1 MTLAAQIRVILYAY
15 LRLSRDNDG
24 SASIDTQRSA
34 YQSWMDGSEFQRW
47 LAEMGATK
55 DQVEVREYI
64 DAGVSGARP
73 LELRKDMRRLMRDV
87 EQSRRLDRAGVVRR
101 MMIGWK
107 LDRYARSVSEFLRL
121 TAWGEAH
128 AVRVAT
134 TDNTINTST
143 PTGRMVAVVLAAL
156 AEWERDL
163 IKDRIT
169 DGHATRRAQ
178 GRWGAGRAP
187 FGYRIVRR
195 DGAAYLEVDPGQAQ
209 KVHAGVR
216 ELLKDGTVAGT
227 ARTVGLSEPQW
238 RRLLKAPTLRGQ
250 RNHKGALVL
259 AADGVT
265 PVQFADPIISA
276 AELLAV
282 RQRMLDLA
290 TGAERAP
297 RQATPRCA
305 EMSSCFRCAGRLNG
319 GTSDKGVPLY
329 RCKAGHVTIYQE
341 TLNDRVEEEFL
352 KVYGRFAEVDIHL
365 EGGNDLSAEMIEAQE
380 QAARIGAQMA
390 TAGPLMLG
398 AYEEMSANL
407 EAAYAALLAA
417 HDPEVRE
424 VEMPTGRT
432 MGDAWE
438 ASDEAGKTRLLRS
451 MGLRVVLHPKARADR
466 LDIEWV
472 RDDPEQDELDDIEAQ
487 EAL

>member
-1 MTLAAQIRVILYAY
+1 MTLTAQIRVILYAY

-34 YQSWMDGSEFQRW
+34 YLAWMDGSEFQRW
-47 LAEMGATK
+47 LAELGVTK

-101 MMIGWK
+101 MMIGWR

-134 TDNTINTST
+134 TDNSINTST

-163 IKDRIT
+163 IKDRIV

-195 DGAAYLEVDPGQAQ
+195 DGAAYLEADPEQAQ
-209 KVHAGVR
+209 KVQAGVR
-216 ELLKDGTVAGT
+216 ELIADGTVAGT

-259 AADGVT
+259 ADDGVT
-265 PVQFADPIISA
+265 PVQFAEPIVSA

-290 TGAERAP
+290 TGADRAP

-305 EMSSCFRCAGRLNG
+305 EMSSCYRCGGRLNG

-341 TLNDRVEEEFL
+341 TLNGRVEEEFL

-365 EGGNDLSAEMIEAQE
+365 EGGNDLSAEMVEAKE
-380 QAARIGAQMA
+380 QAVRIGAQMA
-390 TAGPLMLG
+390 TAGPLMLST
-398 AYEEMSANL
+398 YEEMSAKL

-424 VEMPTGRT
+424 VETPTGRT
-432 MGDAWE
+432 MSDAWA

-451 MGLRVVLHPKARADR
+451 MGLRVALHPKSRADR
-466 LDIEWV
+466 LDIDWV
-472 RDDPEQDELDDIEAQ
+472 RDDPESDATEDAAEQAV
-487 EAL
+487 

>member
-1 MTLAAQIRVILYAY
+1 MNATAQVIVILYAY
-15 LRLSRDNDG
+15 LRLSRDTDG

-34 YQSWMDGSEFQRW
+34 YQAWMEGPEFQRW
-47 LAEMGATK
+47 LAELGVTR
-55 DQVEVREYI
+55 DQVEVREYV

-73 LELRKDMRRLMRDV
+73 LESRKDMKRLMRDV

-101 MMIGWK
+101 MMIGWR

-128 AVRVAT
+128 ALRIAT
-134 TDNTINTST
+134 TDNTINTGT

-163 IKDRIT
+163 IRGRIV
-169 DGHATRRAQ
+169 DGHTTRRAQ
-178 GRWGAGRAP
+178 GRWGSGRAP
-187 FGYRIVRR
+187 FPYRVVRR
-195 DGAAYLEVDPGQAQ
+195 DGAAYLEPDPPLVDRAR
-209 KVHAGVR
+209 AGIQ
-216 ELLKDGTVAGT
+216 ELINDGTVASS

-238 RRLLKAPTLRGQ
+238 RRILKSPTLRGQ
-250 RNHKGALVL
+250 RNHKGKLVL

-265 PVQFADPIISA
+265 PVQFAEPVISA
-276 AELLAV
+276 AELLAA

-290 TGAERAP
+290 TGADRAP

-305 EMSSCFRCAGRLNG
+305 EMSSCYRCTGRLNG

-329 RCKAGHVTIYQE
+329 RCKAGHVTIYQA
-341 TLNDRVEEEFL
+341 TLNDKVEEEFL
-352 KVYGRFAEVDIHL
+352 KVYGLFAEVDIHL
-365 EGGNDLSAEMIEAQE
+365 EGGNDLSAEMVEAQE

-398 AYEEMSANL
+398 TYEEMSANL

-424 VEMPTGRT
+424 VETPTGRT

-472 RDDPEQDELDDIEAQ
+472 RDDPEQDAAEDAAEQAV
-487 EAL
+487 

>member
-47 LAEMGATK
+47 LTEIGATR

-64 DAGVSGARP
+64 DTGVSGARP
-73 LELRKDMRRLMRDV
+73 LELRKHMRRLMRDV
-87 EQSRRLDRAGVVRR
+87 EQSRRLDRAGTIRR

-156 AEWERDL
+156 AEWEREM
-163 IKDRIT
+163 IKGRIS

-195 DGAAYLEVDPGQAQ
+195 DGAAYLEVDPEQAE
-209 KVHAGVR
+209 KVRAGIR
-216 ELLKDGTVAGT
+216 ELIADGTVAGT
-227 ARTVGLSEPQW
+227 ARIVGLSEPQW
-238 RRLLKAPTLRGQ
+238 RRLLKAPTLRGH

-259 AADGVT
+259 SDDGVT
-265 PVQFADPIISA
+265 PVQFAEPIVSA
-276 AELLAV
+276 AEVLAV

-290 TGAERAP
+290 TGADRAP
-297 RQATPRCA
+297 RRATPRCA
-305 EMSSCFRCAGRLNG
+305 EMSSCYKCTGRLNG

-341 TLNDRVEEEFL
+341 TLDDRVEAEFI
-352 KVYGRFAEVDIHL
+352 KVWGHLAEVDIHL
-365 EGGNDLSAEMIEAQE
+365 EGGNDLSAEMVEAKE

-390 TAGPLMLG
+390 TAGPLMLST
-398 AYEEMSANL
+398 YEEMSAKL

-424 VEMPTGRT
+424 VETPTGRT

-451 MGLRVVLHPKARADR
+451 MGLRVVLHPKARTDR
-466 LDIEWV
+466 LDIDWV
-472 RDDPEQDELDDIEAQ
+472 REDPEADAAEDAAEQAV
-487 EAL
+487 

>member
-1 MTLAAQIRVILYAY
+1 MTLAEQIRVILYAY
-15 LRLSRDNDG
+15 LRLSRDTDG

-34 YQSWMDGSEFQRW
+34 YQAWMEGPEFQRW
-47 LAEMGATK
+47 LAELGVTR
-55 DQVEVREYI
+55 DQVEVREYV

-73 LELRKDMRRLMRDV
+73 LELRKDMKRLMRDV
-87 EQSRRLDRAGVVRR
+87 EQSRRMDRAGVVRR
-101 MMIGWK
+101 MMIGWR

-128 AVRVAT
+128 ALRIAT
-134 TDNTINTST
+134 TDNTINTGT

-163 IKDRIT
+163 IRGRIV
-169 DGHATRRAQ
+169 DGHTTRRAQ
-178 GRWGAGRAP
+178 GRWGSGRAP
-187 FGYRIVRR
+187 FPYRVVRR
-195 DGAAYLEVDPGQAQ
+195 DGAAYLEPDPPLVDRAR
-209 KVHAGVR
+209 AGIQ
-216 ELLKDGTVAGT
+216 ELINDGTVASS

-238 RRLLKAPTLRGQ
+238 RRILKSPTLRGQ
-250 RNHKGALVL
+250 RNHKGKLVL

-265 PVQFADPIISA
+265 PVQFAEPVISA
-276 AELLAV
+276 AELLAA

-290 TGAERAP
+290 TGADRAP

-305 EMSSCFRCAGRLNG
+305 EMSSCYRCTGRLNG

-341 TLNDRVEEEFL
+341 TLNGRVEEEFL

-365 EGGNDLSAEMIEAQE
+365 EGGNDLSAEMVEAQE

-398 AYEEMSANL
+398 TYEEMSANL

-424 VEMPTGRT
+424 VETPTGRT
-432 MGDAWE
+432 MGDAWA

-472 RDDPEQDELDDIEAQ
+472 RDDPEQDAAEDAAEQAV
-487 EAL
+487 

>member
-1 MTLAAQIRVILYAY
+1 MTSALIKVILYAY
-15 LRLSRDNDG
+15 LRLSRENDG

-34 YQSWMDGSEFQRW
+34 YQAWMDSSEFQRW
-47 LAEMGATK
+47 LAELGVTK
-55 DQVEVREYI
+55 DQVEVREYV

-87 EQSRRLDRAGVVRR
+87 EQSRRLDRAGTIRR

-128 AVRVAT
+128 GVRVAT

-156 AEWERDL
+156 AEWERDI

-169 DGHATRRAQ
+169 DGHRTRRAQ

-195 DGAAYLEVDPGQAQ
+195 DEAAYLEVDPEQAQ
-209 KVHAGVR
+209 KVQAGVR
-216 ELLKDGTVAGT
+216 ELIAEGTVAGT

-250 RNHKGALVL
+250 RSHKGALVV

-265 PVQFADPIISA
+265 PVQFAEPIVSA

-290 TGAERAP
+290 TGADRAP

-305 EMSSCFRCAGRLNG
+305 EMSSCYRCAGRLNG

-341 TLNDRVEEEFL
+341 TLNSRVEEEFL

-365 EGGNDLSAEMIEAQE
+365 EGGNDLSAEMVEAKE

-390 TAGPLMLG
+390 TAGPLMLST
-398 AYEEMSANL
+398 YEEMSAKL

-424 VEMPTGRT
+424 VETPTGRT
-432 MGDAWE
+432 MSDAWA
-438 ASDEAGKTRLLRS
+438 ASDETGKTRLLRS
-451 MGLRVVLHPKARADR
+451 MGLRVVLHPKSRADR
-466 LDIEWV
+466 LDIDWV
-472 RDDPEQDELDDIEAQ
+472 RDDPETDATEDAAEQAV
-487 EAL
+487 

>member
-195 DGAAYLEVDPGQAQ
+195 EGAAYLEVDPGQAQ

-265 PVQFADPIISA
+265 PVQFAEPIISA

-305 EMSSCFRCAGRLNG
+305 EMSSCYRCTGRLNG

-329 RCKAGHVTIYQE
+329 RCKAGHVTVYQE

-398 AYEEMSANL
+398 TYEEMSANL

-466 LDIEWV
+466 LEIDWV
-472 RDDPEQDELDDIEAQ
+472 RTDPEQDALDDIEAQ